1 MNPKPKPTEAQI
13 QAWKGTGHPQARQ
26 TPSPQN
32 GEPPMHDTLPAMER
46 THLERLK
53 LAADILLAEHDAI
66 TDPLEVELTLF
77 RERVELALL
86 AGHAS

>member
-1 MNPKPKPTEAQI
+1 
-13 QAWKGTGHPQARQ
+13 
-26 TPSPQN
+26 
-32 GEPPMHDTLPAMER
+32 MHDTLTAMER

-53 LAADILLAEHDAI
+53 LAADILLSEHDAI
-66 TDPLEVELTLF
+66 TDSLEVELTIL